1 MNLRETMNNDLLIGY
16 DIGTKTIKAVYG
28 TGLSDQKTI
37 KLEHFSDPQGVIDKI
52 EKKISA
58 RKLNIKGYA
67 TGRYKDTINWRNQ
80 QIAVT
85 DWTKAAIRYCRD
97 HLGEDIRYIVDI
109 GAAGLSLLELKD
121 GNFHRFAT
129 NSICASGTGSFLD
142 QQMIRMGLSF
152 EGVDKMEISKR
163 VPSIAS
169 RCAVFAKS
177 DLIHRQQEGFT
188 VQELWNGLVK
198 GMAEACFITLLRGDN
213 LNGKVLFIGGLVKN
227 RLFLH
232 YFSKLLAE
240 DTLIVPEQPDTFL
253 ALANFH
259 YAHSQIRNTGFEQD
273 LSSDQKKKKNEESSA
288 FERPLNPPKSEK
300 DKYYSDQFGNEI
312 TIYPSLHK
320 IVEESEEQVGAEN
333 GSNGH
338 ISIPA
343 VLGVDIGSTSTKAAI
358 IDKNSGDLLL
368 GLYRKTHGNPI
379 SAYQKLL
386 KGINRLTLEN
396 PYRFKIEGM
405 GTTGSGRKIVGAFAG
420 ADQFVNEITAHLQGA
435 LREVPDV
442 RTIFEIGGQDS
453 KYIYVENGWMKDANM
468 NYVCAAGTGSFLE
481 EQAQNLNFELNEF
494 EDLCRGVPAPKTNDR
509 CTVFMEQDSKKLLV
523 DGHSKSEVVA
533 SLLYSVCRN
542 YLHRVVQNRP
552 IEEPILFLGATARN
566 KGLVEAFSN
575 ILQKDI
581 NTSKISHLTGAIG
594 VAEIIRKSLAAGET
608 KFKGFSLHAQEI
620 EFKERNCTDCHN
632 TCRIIY
638 FESGTETVSWG
649 YQCGKEGLDK
659 TDNKPKRQHKDYFL
673 RVKKLNN
680 NNPAGAVKQAQ
691 QKNPSGEKP
700 NVEAKTSNKEQIIY
714 MPKAL
719 FYYSHNYLWQKFWE
733 ELGFT
738 VKILPDSN
746 KEILATALSYSPNE
760 VCFPLKMAIGHI
772 IHAVKNGN
780 SPLFVPYLIR
790 DTDNEAATNSYF
802 CPMTQGLP
810 AIVKNILHYNGVSDK
825 GLIAPIIDLS
835 KSDKANIESLY
846 NYLNVSF
853 KLGQDKIAA
862 SFRKS
867 LAEYRAL
874 QKTLYKEAKQTV
886 EEIERGTG
894 KSSSESPDPVL
905 VVIGRSYNLYDS
917 SLNLGLI
924 RDTKG
929 YGYRMIPADL
939 VPFKRESIGD
949 DYRNMYWSYGQKVI
963 AIAKEILN
971 HPNFYPIFL
980 TNFNCGP
987 DSFILSMLED
997 IWQQKPYLIL
1007 ELDEHSGNAGYLT
1020 RIEAFLDRI
1029 KSQSNLTDKSDASQ
1043 PLNIEKKQV
1052 KPSQQVNE
1060 LKTSKKTLLVPPM
1073 NPFGTV
1079 LVSSAFRKYGYNAVP
1094 MVKEDINTFH
1104 LGKAHLR
1111 GSECMPAASTLGSVL
1126 DYCNENKISPA
1137 DKDNNAGCS
1146 EPISVFMPCAS
1157 GPCRFGQYGQLHE
1170 MILKR
1175 NNINADILAVNSEND
1190 YAGFSTGLRLQL
1202 FRAIILTDIFVKLG
1216 CKLRPYEKRKGEV
1229 NELLNQC
1236 LKEASGVLESKKK
1249 VGSLL
1254 RRMSRSID
1262 NLNIDLSQ
1270 PKPLVGIV
1278 GEIYV
1283 RSSPFSNDNLIEK
1296 IEDHGAE
1303 AWLTPLMEWL
1313 HYTSHLK
1320 TLKHRSLLDKV
1331 TDDLSKTTVH
1341 YHETK
1346 YYGYFSNI
1354 LSDRQEPEVK
1364 TMIEKAK
1371 PYINDALRGEA
1382 VLTVGRSICFVDQ
1395 GAKMIVNV
1403 APFGCMPGTISSIIL
1418 KNLAMIY
1425 STPMV
1430 SLYYDGYVGFDT
1442 QLDQYLNNL
1451 N

>member
-1 MNLRETMNNDLLIGY
+1 MNNDLLIGY

-28 TGLSDQKTI
+28 TDLNDKKTI
-37 KLEHFSDPQGVIDKI
+37 KIEHFSDPQGVIEKI

-58 RKLNIKGYA
+58 GNRNVNGYA
-67 TGRYKDTINWRNQ
+67 TGRYGDTINWGTQ
-80 QIAVT
+80 QITVI
-85 DWTKAAIRYCRD
+85 DWTKPVIRYCHD
-97 HLGEDIRYIVDI
+97 HYNEGIRYIIDI

-121 GNFHRFAT
+121 GKFHRFAT

-142 QQMIRMGLSF
+142 QQMIRMGLGF
-152 EGVDKMEISKR
+152 EAVDKMEVSKR

-177 DLIHRQQEGFT
+177 DLIHRQQEGYT
-188 VQELWNGLVK
+188 IQELWNGLVK

-213 LNGKVLFIGGLVKN
+213 LNGKVLFLGGLVKN

-253 ALANFH
+253 ALANFY
-259 YAHSQIRNTGFEQD
+259 YAHLRDSKSALDKEFNYAEKKAKKDSNT
-273 LSSDQKKKKNEESSA
+273 A
-288 FERPLNPPKSEK
+288 FEKPLNPPKSAK

-312 TIYPSLHK
+312 TIYPGLHK
-320 IVEESEEQVGAEN
+320 LIKANGGSNESDN

-338 ISIPA
+338 ASIPTIF
-343 VLGVDIGSTSTKAAI
+343 GVDIGSTSTKAALI
-358 IDKNSGDLLL
+358 HKDSGALLI

-396 PYRFKIEGM
+396 PYRFVIKGM
-405 GTTGSGRKIVGAFAG
+405 GTTGSGRKIVSAFAG
-420 ADQFVNEITAHLQGA
+420 GDQCVNEITAHLQGA
-435 LREVPDV
+435 LIEVPDV

-453 KYIYVENGWMKDANM
+453 KYIFVEDGWMKDANM

-509 CTVFMEQDSKKLLV
+509 CTVFMEQDSKKLLI

-533 SLLYSVCRN
+533 SLLYSVCKN

-575 ILQKDI
+575 ILQKEI
-581 NTSKISHLTGAIG
+581 NTSTISHLTGAIG
-594 VAEIIRKSLAAGET
+594 VAEIVRKDIVANET
-608 KFKGFSLHAQEI
+608 KFKGFSLHADKI

-632 TCRIIY
+632 NCRIIY
-638 FESGTETVSWG
+638 FESASGTVSWG

-659 TDNKPKRQHKDYFL
+659 TDKKPNKRHEDYF
-673 RVKKLNN
+673 RAVKKMNTLS
-680 NNPAGAVKQAQ
+680 
-691 QKNPSGEKP
+691 PSTDGE
-700 NVEAKTSNKEQIIY
+700 NKTIY
-714 MPKAL
+714 IPKAL

-733 ELGFT
+733 TLGFK
-738 VKILPDSN
+738 VEILPDSN

-760 VCFPLKMAIGHI
+760 TCFPLKMAIGHI
-772 IHAVKNGN
+772 IHAIK
-780 SPLFVPYLIR
+780 SDKTPLFLPYLIR
-790 DTDNEAATNSYF
+790 DTNNEAATNSYF
-802 CPMTQGLP
+802 CPMTQSLP
-810 AIVKNILHYNGVSDK
+810 AIIKSILQYNGISDE
-825 GLIAPIIDLS
+825 GLVAPIVDLS
-835 KSDKANIESLY
+835 NPDDNNIESLHSSLKSRY
-846 NYLNVSF
+846 NIG
-853 KLGQDKIAA
+853 KERIAD
-862 SFRKS
+862 SFRTALS
-867 LAEYRAL
+867 EYKTL
-874 QKTLYKEAKQTV
+874 QKKLLNQAQKAIK
-886 EEIERGTG
+886 EIEKTPVL
-894 KSSSESPDPVL
+894 SSERHQEPVL
-905 VVIGRSYNLYDS
+905 VIIGRSYNLYDD

-924 RDTKG
+924 KDTKA
-929 YGYRMIPADL
+929 YGYKMIPADMM
-939 VPFKRESIGD
+939 PFERETIGD

-963 AIAKEILN
+963 AIAQEILK
-971 HPNFYPIFL
+971 HPNLYPIFL

-987 DSFILSMLED
+987 DSFILSMLEE
-997 IWQQKPYLIL
+997 IWKHKPYLIL

-1029 KSQSNLTDKSDASQ
+1029 KSHNHLPPQSETEQKVTKNSLS
-1043 PLNIEKKQV
+1043 V
-1052 KPSQQVNE
+1052 KPSQKTNE
-1060 LKTSKKTLLVPPM
+1060 LKTKQKTLIIPPM
-1073 NPFGTV
+1073 NPYGTV
-1079 LVSSAFRKYGYNAVP
+1079 LVSGAFRKFGYNAVP

-1104 LGKAHLR
+1104 LGKSYLR
-1111 GSECMPAASTLGSVL
+1111 GSECLPAASTLGSVL
-1126 DYCNENKISPA
+1126 DYCEKNRLMSA
-1137 DKDNNAGCS
+1137 SKDSKNSTSFS
-1146 EPISVFMPCAS
+1146 ESISVFMPCAS
-1157 GPCRFGQYGQLHE
+1157 GPCRFGQYGHLHE
-1170 MILKR
+1170 MILNR
-1175 NNINADILAVNSEND
+1175 NNINADILSLNSEND
-1190 YAGFSTGLRLQL
+1190 YAGFSPGLRLQI

-1229 NELLNQC
+1229 NELLNQY
-1236 LKEASGVLESKKK
+1236 LKEATGVLASKQKI
-1249 VGSLL
+1249 GSLL
-1254 RRMSRSID
+1254 KRLRRAID
-1262 NLNIDLSQ
+1262 RLNIDLSK

-1296 IEDHGAE
+1296 IEDHEAE

-1313 HYTSHLK
+1313 HYTSYLK
-1320 TLKHRSLLDKV
+1320 TSKQKGLMDKIS
-1331 TDDLSKTTVH
+1331 DELSNATVH

-1346 YYGYFSNI
+1346 YYGYFNQI
-1354 LSDRQEPEVK
+1354 LSDRQEPDVQ
-1364 TMIEKAK
+1364 TMIDKAK
-1371 PYINDALRGEA
+1371 PYINEAIRGEA
-1382 VLTVGRSICFVDQ
+1382 VLTVGRAICFIDQ

-1403 APFGCMPGTISSIIL
+1403 APFGCMPGTVSSIIL

-1442 QLDQYLNNL
+1442 QLEQYLNNL